1 MTNYERIRQ
10 MSIDEMA
17 EWSARCTS
25 CDVCAFE
32 LDDEECTCYF
42 RMGRC
47 ISGHKKWLEQEEEAE

>member
-10 MSIDEMA
+10 MSVDEMA
-17 EWSARCTS
+17 EWSARCTT

-32 LDDEECTCYF
+32 FDDEECTCYS

-47 ISGHKKWLEQEEEAE
+47 ISGHKKWLEQEVE